1 MKVFSQGKDIHAVIH
16 QPEQNNRGP
25 EATVLALFFCA
36 TVGFVFASFSGIA
49 GRGFLQGMSLIFF
62 CAMIYILVRYKFFRI
77 RYIVRPGSRIDTDSH
92 GEPATAVK
100 SDDTKCSSALR
111 LPPNQLDFVVEKA
124 QGNRAL
130 TAECVL
136 SLGKLAFC
144 IPLPQQRGERRKII
158 KQYKK
163 AKTYRYLR
171 NMVGA
176 HQCMLI
182 FSSRDMD
189 DVKLIIEPSDEMEG
203 YLSAVARFNQDKKE
217 A

>member
-1 MKVFSQGKDIHAVIH
+1 M
-16 QPEQNNRGP
+16 
-25 EATVLALFFCA
+25 LALFLCA
-36 TVGFVFASFSGIA
+36 TIGFVFASFSGIA

-77 RYIVRPGSRIDTDSH
+77 RYVVRPGNRIDADGDTESA
-92 GEPATAVK
+92 ATVK
-100 SDDTKCSSALR
+100 RDDTKSSGVLR
-111 LPPNQLDFVVEKA
+111 LPPSQLDFVVEKA
-124 QGNRAL
+124 QGNRVL

-136 SLGKLAFC
+136 SLDKLISC
-144 IPLPQQRGERRKII
+144 IPLSQQRGDRRKITG
-158 KQYKK
+158 QYKK
-163 AKTYRYLR
+163 VKTYRYLR

-203 YLSAVARFNQDKKE
+203 YLAAVARFNREKKE